1 MQASVQLVRPSPWR
15 PVDCDPSIYPDEL
28 AVAKRLLRAKAL
40 KRGSDFNRKLRYR
53 PGCGQST

>member
-15 PVDCDPSIYPDEL
+15 PVDCDPFIYPDEL

-40 KRGSDFNRKLRYR
+40 KRGSDFNRKLRY
-53 PGCGQST
+53 QDWVY